1 MSDVMVDD
9 NGNEPRRWAP
19 TRVASAAILLVL
31 VLGGLAYGI
40 YSLVNTSSTNTTT
53 HPHAVEPALK
63 PKQNSAPVKPTTT
76 PSTTTTSPA
85 PSSSTTAP
93 QSHSLTNTGPGD
105 AALYGFMAATIIGTL
120 SHYGWRRFK
129 RNQS

>member
-9 NGNEPRRWAP
+9 NGDEPRRWAP
-19 TRVASAAILLVL
+19 SRVASAAILVVL

-40 YSLVNTSSTNTTT
+40 YSLVNTSSTTTT
-53 HPHAVEPALK
+53 RPHAVEPALK
-63 PKQNSAPVKPTTT
+63 PKQNSAPAKPATTPSATTT
-76 PSTTTTSPA
+76 PTA